1 MEVEVA
7 VGRVDRIDPA
17 NSEIEVGGKDRAL
30 QGDTVTDFPVVPPR
44 QIGVDYAAC
53 AIFFPR
59 RQLFGRHDLC
69 RRQHRSTPRD
79 RWRTAE
85 KSWPAY
91 RLGRKFARETLWRVM
106 MRRAEAGAP
115 LS

>member
-59 RQLFGRHDLC
+59 RQLFGRHDLVGGNIEVLVGIGGELGKKVDWFVVNILAPEPG
-69 RRQHRSTPRD
+69 HRDDVHDS
-79 RWRTAE
+79 
-85 KSWPAY
+85 
-91 RLGRKFARETLWRVM
+91 GN
-106 MRRAEAGAP
+106 GAD
-115 LS
+115 L